1 MVDNVCLGRSKPTS
15 WHSQSPTT
23 RSAWP
28 RHLLNW
34 READGKGH
42 HAVWPTTPL
51 VRDLSEAMAITQKPR
66 LALVI
71 VRAGHAA
78 TFDWLCRRYGG
89 KAIIIEDRRLRDR
102 RQSGPRPGVRLPGTE
117 RRSGGERRRPLT
129 LSEAPLER
137 GGL

>member
-1 MVDNVCLGRSKPTS
+1 M
-15 WHSQSPTT
+15 
-23 RSAWP
+23 
-28 RHLLNW
+28 
-34 READGKGH
+34 
-42 HAVWPTTPL
+42 WPTTPL

-102 RQSGPRPGVRLPGTE
+102 RQRGPHPGVRLPGTE

-129 LSEAPLER
+129 LSEKHRWREAGYSLVYEVK
-137 GGL
+137 